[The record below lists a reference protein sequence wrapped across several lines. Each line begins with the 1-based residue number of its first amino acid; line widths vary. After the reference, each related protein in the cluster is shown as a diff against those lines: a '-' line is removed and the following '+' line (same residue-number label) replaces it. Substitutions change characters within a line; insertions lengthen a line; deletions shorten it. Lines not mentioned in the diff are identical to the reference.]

1 MSIGRMCPAEGAPLF
16 IRPLRAGARVQPV
29 EEWSGAAR
37 ARSGG
42 GWTWVLGFKHAA
54 LFAAPPGGMGCLEC
68 VLKSMHLVDLT
79 VAVVVCAGTAY
90 SIWHL
95 HNESPP
101 WVYGP
106 ILAAS
111 GLFAFSTLLSWLT
124 LSCHLTACAW
134 MINVSIITDIVVA
147 VGAAVFGTLLL
158 TQFDTVKGCECP
170 VRISA

>member
-1 MSIGRMCPAEGAPLF
+1 MTLDGHTLTQVSNSTRSQANRTFRES
-16 IRPLRAGARVQPV
+16 Q
-29 EEWSGAAR
+29 
-37 ARSGG
+37 SGG
-42 GWTWVLGFKHAA
+42 WTSTWVLGFKHAA

>member
-1 MSIGRMCPAEGAPLF
+1 MWGKRQNKGIHIIKQKIDWLQTPVPTAGVPAQE
-16 IRPLRAGARVQPV
+16 
-29 EEWSGAAR
+29 
-37 ARSGG
+37 
-42 GWTWVLGFKHAA
+42 
-54 LFAAPPGGMGCLEC
+54 
-68 VLKSMHLVDLT
+68 
-79 VAVVVCAGTAY
+79 
-90 SIWHL
+90 
-95 HNESPP
+95 
-101 WVYGP
+101 GP